1 MNIDELKKRS
11 HEIAVD
17 KGFWKDFE
25 IADKLTDERE
35 KQVIKDLFISQKLL
49 LMISELTE
57 SMESL
62 RKSRTYQGDKALIDE
77 LCQQSEENPTL
88 FQMRFIHHI
97 KDTFEDELAD
107 TFLRLADL
115 CEKMDIDIDS
125 FIKMKMAF
133 NSMRP
138 EKHDKNF

>member
-1 MNIDELKKRS
+1 MNIEELKKKS
-11 HEIAVD
+11 HQIAVE
-17 KGFWKDFE
+17 KGFWNDYE
-25 IADKLTDERE
+25 IGNKLDDKE
-35 KQVIKDLFISQKLL
+35 KQIMQDLFISQKLL

-62 RKSRTYQGDKALIDE
+62 RKSRRYEGNSELIKE
-77 LCQQSEENPTL
+77 LCEQSETQANL
-88 FQMRFIHHI
+88 FQMRFIHHV

-107 TFLRLADL
+107 TFIRLADL